1 VLLWMFVAMLQ
12 TGVNCSYQLLVELLV
27 DVVWH
32 ETGLARLT
40 RIQ

>member
-12 TGVNCSYQLLVELLV
+12 TGVKCSYQLLV

-32 ETGLARLT
+32 GNWLS
-40 RIQ
+40 